1 MGLLKWHFFKWVTKK
16 NGLKNTAS
24 DYLKSMQW
32 EPNFPGNFTANVLVL
47 SMQLCV
53 FTGHQ
58 PFKQGSVHLGK
69 GEKFWMIQVATQI
82 KGNSGKNQASMN
94 LRGSSP
100 ASFTFLYAG
109 FRHLV
114 LNHQASILDCYD
126 HLLTGCP
133 VPTLSILDLFFI

>member
-1 MGLLKWHFFKWVTKK
+1 MGLHKWRFFKWVPKK
-16 NGLKNTAS
+16 KGLKNTAS
-24 DYLKSMQW
+24 DYLKRMQW

-47 SMQLCV
+47 SMRLCI

-58 PFKQGSVHLGK
+58 PFKQGMVHLVR
-69 GEKFWMIQVATQI
+69 GEKFWMIKVATQI
-82 KGNSGKNQASMN
+82 KGNSGKNQASMS

-100 ASFTFLYAG
+100 ASFTFLYAD
-109 FRHLV
+109 FRRLV
-114 LNHQASILDCYD
+114 LNPQASILDCYD